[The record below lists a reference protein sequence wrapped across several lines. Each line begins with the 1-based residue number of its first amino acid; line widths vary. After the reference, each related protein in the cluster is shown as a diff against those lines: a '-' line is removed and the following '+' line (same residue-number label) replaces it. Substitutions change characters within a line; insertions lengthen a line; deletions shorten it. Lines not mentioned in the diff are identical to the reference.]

1 MEAEQRRLYN
11 HFVALSKN
19 GKTDEQMANCKK
31 YAAEILASFPQFLK
45 KVEVEL
51 TPAQKGAATKAAKAE
66 AAKAEA
72 AKAEAAKEKPDP
84 EDPK

>member
-19 GKTDEQMANCKK
+19 GKTDEQRANCKK

-45 KVEVEL
+45 PV
-51 TPAQKGAATKAAKAE
+51 
-66 AAKAEA
+66 
-72 AKAEAAKEKPDP
+72 EKPV
-84 EDPK
+84 EKPKPKEVKK